1 MHVDQPVAGG
11 AAQAIAQALPGED
24 LHRQPAAI
32 FSRHHAPDGF
42 QQVRADAAVIHELLA
57 AVMDPDAGAGTG
69 MRVLRARVGVLKPAP
84 VADVVDIRWTVRKFE
99 IDDGRYEIKGR
110 DSDGRQI
117 EVKLDPA
124 TLQVVE
130 MALEGDDR
138 RGGARTPAPAGSIA
152 TPQNGLSGNGVTPQM
167 QAN

>member
-1 MHVDQPVAGG
+1 
-11 AAQAIAQALPGED
+11 
-24 LHRQPAAI
+24 
-32 FSRHHAPDGF
+32 
-42 QQVRADAAVIHELLA
+42 
-57 AVMDPDAGAGTG
+57 MDPDAGAGTG

>member
-1 MHVDQPVAGG
+1 M
-11 AAQAIAQALPGED
+11 
-24 LHRQPAAI
+24 
-32 FSRHHAPDGF
+32 
-42 QQVRADAAVIHELLA
+42 
-57 AVMDPDAGAGTG
+57 
-69 MRVLRARVGVLKPAP
+69 KPAP